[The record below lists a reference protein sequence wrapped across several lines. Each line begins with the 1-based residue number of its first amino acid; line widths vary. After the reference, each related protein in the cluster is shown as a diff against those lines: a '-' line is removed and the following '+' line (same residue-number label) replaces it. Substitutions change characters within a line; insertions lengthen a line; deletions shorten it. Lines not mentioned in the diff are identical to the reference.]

1 MITTHIPF
9 KFHGLLEANFLSPFL
24 SDSIYSSYE
33 FVIAVYEWTR
43 LNSGKALDAGVL
55 LLNTSHHLMN
65 WMTTGRGRGRGSQVA
80 SSTQWT
86 LQTGLAKNGEKFSM
100 KFLNAFLGIVFPF
113 TVEIEMHF
121 MTDLQTSTHW
131 SD

>member
-1 MITTHIPF
+1 M
-9 KFHGLLEANFLSPFL
+9 
-24 SDSIYSSYE
+24 
-33 FVIAVYEWTR
+33 IAVYEWTR

-80 SSTQWT
+80 SSIQWT